1 MVMPQ
6 WKTKGAHHVFS
17 QGDIKITGHEIEV
30 FLRKLLLDPPL
41 PAVMDLDHVSL
52 RDMAKIK
59 AIHMH
64 RAVDQLHTGK
74 HLIHGQLRI
83 TQVIGKAV
91 FFLFNRL
98 HFVTSSCPVSH
109 LHTLTAVP
117 SGAASMRN
125 RFRG

>member
-1 MVMPQ
+1 MFFPR
-6 WKTKGAHHVFS
+6 A
-17 QGDIKITGHEIEV
+17 ITGHEIEV

-41 PAVMDLDHVSL
+41 PAVMDPDHVSL

-91 FFLFNRL
+91 FFLFDGL
-98 HFVTSSCPVSH
+98 HFVTSCCPVPQ
-109 LHTLTAVP
+109 LHTLTAVL
-117 SGAASMRN
+117 SAAAAMHS